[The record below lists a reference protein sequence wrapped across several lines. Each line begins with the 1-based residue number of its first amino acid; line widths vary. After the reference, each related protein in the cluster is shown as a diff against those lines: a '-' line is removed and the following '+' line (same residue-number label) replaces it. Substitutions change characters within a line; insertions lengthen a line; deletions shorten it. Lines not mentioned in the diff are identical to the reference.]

1 MNRENIKKV
10 VILGGGESGYGSA
23 VLAKTKGYDTF
34 LSDAGTIGDRY
45 RTLLDQEGIDYE
57 QGGHTEERILSADLV
72 VKSPGIPEKAPIV
85 QKLREAG
92 VEIVSEIEFA
102 HPFSKGRT
110 ICITGSNGKTTTTTL
125 THKILSEA
133 GVNVAVGGNI
143 GRSYALTVARED
155 KEWYVLE
162 LSSFQLDGCYDF
174 KADVGVLMNITP
186 DHLDRYNYIFQN
198 YIDSKMRIC
207 RNQTPAD
214 HFIYSADDKTTLA
227 EVEKLSPAAS
237 LHPFG
242 KANIANGVATVELGD
257 KRVEI
262 ELERLHIKGLHNAY
276 NAMAATLAALAAGV
290 SEESILR
297 SLYSFEGVEHRLEFV
312 RSVDGVEWIND
323 SKATNVDSV
332 WYALESMQRPTVWIA
347 GGTDK
352 GNDYEP
358 LMDFVG
364 KKVKALVCMGVN
376 NAKLIDN
383 FSGIVPVYNTSSLAE
398 AVEVCRQ
405 VAQSGDTVLLSPAC
419 ASFDLF
425 RNYEE
430 RGRLFKEAVWGLKA
444 ENE

>member
-1 MNRENIKKV
+1 MNNNIKNI

-23 VLAKTKGYDTF
+23 VLAKTKGYNTF
-34 LSDAGTIGDRY
+34 LSDAGTLSDRY
-45 RTLLDQEGIDYE
+45 RTLLQEEAIDFE
-57 QGGHTEERILSADLV
+57 EGGHTEERILAADLV

-85 QKLREAG
+85 KLLRERNIP
-92 VEIVSEIEFA
+92 IVSEIEFA
-102 HPFSKGRT
+102 RPFSKGRT

-125 THKILSEA
+125 THKILADA
-133 GVNVAVGGNI
+133 GLDVAVGGNI
-143 GRSYALTVARED
+143 GRSYALTVARDD

-174 KADVGVLMNITP
+174 RANVGVLMNITP
-186 DHLDRYNYIFQN
+186 DHLDRYGYIFQN
-198 YIDSKMRIC
+198 YVDSKMRLI
-207 RNQTPAD
+207 RNQSPAD
-214 HFIYSADDKTTLA
+214 HFIYSADDKVILA
-227 EVEKLSPAAS
+227 EVEKLQPAAL

-242 KANIANGVATVELGD
+242 KCNIENNVATVELGGR
-257 KRVEI
+257 RVEI

-290 SEESILR
+290 AEEDILR
-297 SLYSFEGVEHRLEFV
+297 SLYSFEGVEHRLEYICEI
-312 RSVDGVEWIND
+312 DGVVWIND

-376 NAKLIDN
+376 NSKLMDN
-383 FSGIVPVYNTSSLAE
+383 FNGIVPVYNTHSLDE

-430 RGRLFKEAVWGLKA
+430 RGRLFKERVVALKK
-444 ENE
+444 